1 MKTCGVCLN
10 EFPTMWKAKTKT
22 EPQMCRTCAL
32 KSKGTKVGN
41 YTMIKISD
49 VARDLVKEQK
59 ITSKSSDIKPVEKRT
74 PKEDKSIP
82 ELIKLATIV
91 FNKWIRK
98 RDTIN
103 GKSFVCISCHRIKS
117 VDVMQAGHYLSAG
130 SNSSIRFNDWNVN
143 GQCIECNCMKE
154 GNQKEYRVGL
164 VEKIGEV
171 AVEALEESANLPY
184 KWDREF
190 LLDIIKKYK

>member
-1 MKTCGVCLN
+1 MKTCGICLK

-22 EPQMCRTCAL
+22 EPQKCKSCAM
-32 KSKGTKVGN
+32 KNATPMGGYKMTTK
-41 YTMIKISD
+41 T
-49 VARDLVKEQK
+49 A
-59 ITSKSSDIKPVEKRT
+59 VEAMVDEINDFNIATFKANN
-74 PKEDKSIP
+74 KQYKSIP

-103 GKSFVCISCHRIKS
+103 GKSFVCISCHQIKS

-130 SNSSIRFNDWNVN
+130 NNSSIRFNSWNVN
-143 GQCIECNCMKE
+143 GQCLGCNCFKD
-154 GNQKEYRVGL
+154 GNQKEYRLGL
-164 VEKIGEV
+164 IDKIGKA
-171 AVEALEESANLPY
+171 AVESLEESANLNY

-190 LLDIIKKYK
+190 LLEVIKKYKL